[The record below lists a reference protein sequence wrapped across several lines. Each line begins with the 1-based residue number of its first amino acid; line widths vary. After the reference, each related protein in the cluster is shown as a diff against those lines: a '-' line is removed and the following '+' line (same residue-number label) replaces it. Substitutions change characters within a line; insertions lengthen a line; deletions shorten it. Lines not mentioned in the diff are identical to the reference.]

1 MSDLQS
7 QVRLSDLENTST
19 GEESG
24 EVTEE
29 EKSALIAK
37 EVSLQ
42 LLAQSRYVSLYCM

>member
-7 QVRLSDLENTST
+7 QVRLSDLENTA
-19 GEESG
+19 EESG